1 VLGRAAEGCVWRFGA
16 TLKSEQVAAVSRLA
30 SREPG
35 IPIAGEKPVSP
46 PERLVMIER
55 LLTSEGVEVETRFEI
70 LASGGVDVAELWT
83 IHDSGELC

>member
-1 VLGRAAEGCVWRFGA
+1 
-16 TLKSEQVAAVSRLA
+16 
-30 SREPG
+30 
-35 IPIAGEKPVSP
+35 
-46 PERLVMIER
+46 MIER